1 MNTKEISS
9 ALTVNKSR
17 HFIIV
22 HIYSSAVI
30 NCPEIWCTSGFLQ
43 VNCKKS
49 RNVAAENA
57 DLTAG
62 ERT

>member
-1 MNTKEISS
+1 MMNTKEISS

-22 HIYSSAVI
+22 HIYSSA
-30 NCPEIWCTSGFLQ
+30 EIWCTSGFLQ

-57 DLTAG
+57 F
-62 ERT
+62 